1 MVSEDKATIRH
12 YLITGRP
19 RVGKTT
25 LIKHCANLLGERAGG
40 FYTEEM
46 KGEGVRG
53 RKGFELM
60 TLSGKKGILA
70 QVGDE
75 TPYRLGRYGVHLEV
89 VDAIGV
95 TAIAQAIQ
103 ERDWIIIDEIGKMEE
118 GSSAFQEVVWEGL
131 ESPKHVI
138 ATIRWHD
145 SPFTEKIKN
154 RPDTKI
160 IKLTVP
166 NREEVY
172 RRLEEIL
179 KV

>member
-1 MVSEDKATIRH
+1 MIPRH

-25 LIKHCANLLGERAGG
+25 LLQHAAKKLGSRAGG
-40 FYTEEM
+40 FYTEEI

-53 RKGFELM
+53 RRGFQLVTLEGKSGLM
-60 TLSGKKGILA
+60 A
-70 QVGDE
+70 RVGDP

-89 VDAIGV
+89 VDSLGV
-95 TAIAQAIQ
+95 QAIDRAVR
-103 ERDWIIIDEIGKMEE
+103 EKPWILIDEIGKMEE
-118 GSSAFQEVVWEGL
+118 GSKNFRDAVWRAL
-131 ESPKHVI
+131 ESPKHVL
-138 ATIRWHD
+138 ATIRLND

-154 RPDTKI
+154 RSDVRL

-172 RRLEEIL
+172 RELEEVL
-179 KV
+179 ARHSEGP